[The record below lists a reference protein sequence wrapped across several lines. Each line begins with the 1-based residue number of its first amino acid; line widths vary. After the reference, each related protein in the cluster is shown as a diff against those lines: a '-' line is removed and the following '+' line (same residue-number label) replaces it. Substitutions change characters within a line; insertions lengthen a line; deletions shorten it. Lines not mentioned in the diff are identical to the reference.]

1 MLNIKHLSIYFLIST
16 IIGFGYNFFII
27 DGIPLLAKPLN
38 TVDNNFNLNQF
49 ISEPM
54 IREVSLETAIRL
66 HDQGV
71 LFIDARAEEYLADGF
86 ILGAIA
92 NDDINLLES
101 EIIEKI
107 GYDTAFVVYCSDDEC
122 GSSEQMAYDLQ
133 DLGFMNILVFKGGWK
148 SWKENNLPVEIIN
161 E

>member
-1 MLNIKHLSIYFLIST
+1 LLNIKHLSIYFLIST

-38 TVDNNFNLNQF
+38 TVDKNFSLNQI

-66 HDQGV
+66 HNQGV

-101 EIIEKI
+101 DIIEKI

-148 SWKENNLPVEIIN
+148 SWKENDLPVEIIN

>member
-1 MLNIKHLSIYFLIST
+1 MVNIKHLLIYLLISL
-16 IIGFGYNFFII
+16 IIGFGYNFLII
-27 DGIPLLAKPLN
+27 DGIPIFAKPLE
-38 TVDNNFNLNQF
+38 TVENDFNLKQ
-49 ISEPM
+49 IITEPM
-54 IREVSLETAIRL
+54 IREVSLEAAIKL
-66 HDQGV
+66 HGEGV

-86 ILGAIA
+86 ISGAIA

-101 EIIEKI
+101 EIVEKI